1 MLKVGLFVRL
11 EAKPGKEEQVASFLE
26 QGLELAN
33 AERTTPVWFAVRFG
47 DRSFGIFDSFADEG
61 GRNTHLTGPIAKAL
75 MEQAPTLL
83 ASAPAIER
91 VDVIGAKV
99 TA

>member
-1 MLKVGLFVRL
+1 MLKVGLLVRL
-11 EAKPGKEEQVASFLE
+11 EAKPGKEEQVATFLE

-33 AERTTPVWFAVRFG
+33 AERTTPVWFAVRSG
-47 DRSFGIFDSFADEG
+47 DRSFAIFDSFADEG